1 MDLNLILRICQE
13 FYDENPMMITT
24 LVIFVLVYAYYR
36 ARVVQLPLI
45 HCIVAGRDGVGHVV
59 LDGSQAPPDEEIPV
73 D

>member
-24 LVIFVLVYAYYR
+24 LVIFVLLYAYYR

-45 HCIVAGRDGVGHVV
+45 HCRENSRLHRYEG
-59 LDGSQAPPDEEIPV
+59 
-73 D
+73 

>member
-1 MDLNLILRICQE
+1 MDLNLILRISQE

-45 HCIVAGRDGVGHVV
+45 HCIVAADGTV
-59 LDGSQAPPDEEIPV
+59 LATSYLMVPHLAVAPSPE
-73 D
+73 